1 MDRYAVL
8 QEGIIYDHT
17 NGSRYKCLKSNPGS
31 GAIDALLE
39 RVSDGWTLVAH
50 GTRMDEHGLIC
61 WNYSTGGH
69 WPDKGVRAERI
80 CKYGN

>member
-1 MDRYAVL
+1 MDRYVVL

-17 NGSRYKCLKSNPGS
+17 NGSQYKGLSPNPGT
-31 GAIDALLE
+31 DALLE

-69 WPDKGVRAERI
+69 WPDNGARAERI
-80 CKYGN
+80 CKYGK